1 MTLHAQE
8 YWKQRFAKDQAQLE
22 LTRQEGL
29 AQATKAAAAMRERWP
44 QICAI
49 HLFGSVLDQR
59 FRSHSDLDLL
69 VEGLP
74 PAALLEAIALAED
87 AGPLPVDLK
96 RREDLSDDL
105 VERLLRRSQTLYR
118 HDPTMP

>member
-8 YWKQRFAKDQAQLE
+8 YWRQRFAADSAQLE
-22 LTRQEGL
+22 QTRQAGL
-29 AQATKAAAAMRERWP
+29 AQAIKAAAAMRERWP
-44 QICAI
+44 QIRAV
-49 HLFGSVLDQR
+49 HLFGSVLDDR

-69 VEGLP
+69 VDGLP
-74 PAALLEAIALAED
+74 PAALLDAIALAED

-105 VERLLRRSQTLYR
+105 VQRLLRKSQTL
-118 HDPTMP
+118 

>member
-8 YWKQRFAKDQAQLE
+8 YWKQRFAADREQLE
-22 LTRQEGL
+22 KRRQEGL
-29 AQATKAAAAMRERWP
+29 VQGTKAAEAMRERWP
-44 QICAI
+44 QIRAV
-49 HLFGSVLDQR
+49 HLFGSVLDDR

-74 PAALLEAIALAED
+74 PAALLDAIALAED

-96 RREDLSDDL
+96 RQEDLSDDL
-105 VERLLRRSQTLYR
+105 VQRLLRKSQSL
-118 HDPTMP
+118 

>member
-8 YWKQRFAKDQAQLE
+8 FWRQRFAADREQLE
-22 LTRQEGL
+22 QTRQEGL

-44 QICAI
+44 QIRAV
-49 HLFGSVLDQR
+49 HLFGSVLDDR
-59 FRSHSDLDLL
+59 FSSHSDLDLL

-74 PAALLEAIALAED
+74 PTALLDAIALAEV

-105 VERLLRRSQTLYR
+105 IQRLLRKSQTV
-118 HDPTMP
+118 

>member
-8 YWKQRFAKDQAQLE
+8 YWKQRFAADRKQLE
-22 LTRQEGL
+22 QARQAGF
-29 AQATKAAAAMRERWP
+29 AQATKAATAMREKWP
-44 QICAI
+44 QIRAV
-49 HLFGSVLDQR
+49 HLFGSVLDDR

-74 PAALLEAIALAED
+74 PAALLDAIALAEG

-96 RREDLSDDL
+96 RQEDLSEDL
-105 VERLLRRSQTLYR
+105 VQRLLRKSQIL
-118 HDPTMP
+118 

>member
-8 YWKQRFAKDQAQLE
+8 YWKQRFAADREQLE
-22 LTRQEGL
+22 QTRQAGL
-29 AQATKAAAAMRERWP
+29 AQATKAAAAMREKWP
-44 QICAI
+44 QIRAV
-49 HLFGSVLDQR
+49 HLFGSVLDDR

-74 PAALLEAIALAED
+74 PAALLDAIALAED

-96 RREDLSDDL
+96 RQEDLSDDL
-105 VERLLRRSQTLYR
+105 VQRLLRKSQTLQR
-118 HDPTMP
+118 LE

>member
-8 YWKQRFAKDQAQLE
+8 YWRKRFAADLEQLE
-22 LTRQEGL
+22 QTRQEGL

-44 QICAI
+44 QIRAV
-49 HLFGSVLDQR
+49 HLFGSVLDDR

-69 VEGLP
+69 LDGLP
-74 PAALLEAIALAED
+74 PTSLLDAIALAEG

-96 RREDLSDDL
+96 RQDDLSDDL

>member
-8 YWKQRFAKDQAQLE
+8 YWRQRFAADSAQLE
-22 LTRQEGL
+22 QTRQAGL
-29 AQATKAAAAMRERWP
+29 AQAIKAAAAMREKWP
-44 QICAI
+44 HIRTI
-49 HLFGSVLDQR
+49 HLFGSVLDDR

-74 PAALLEAIALAED
+74 PAALLDAIALAED

-96 RREDLSDDL
+96 RQDDLSEDL
-105 VERLLRRSQTLYR
+105 VERLLRKSQTV
-118 HDPTMP
+118 

>member
-8 YWKQRFAKDQAQLE
+8 YWRQRFAADRAQLE

-29 AQATKAAAAMRERWP
+29 AQATRAAAAMRERWP
-44 QICAI
+44 DIRSI
-49 HLFGSVLDQR
+49 HLFGSVLDDR

-69 VEGLP
+69 KDALP
-74 PAALLEAIALAED
+74 PAALLDAIALAEG

-96 RREDLSDDL
+96 RREDLNDDL
-105 VERLLRRSQTLYR
+105 VQRLLRKSQTL
-118 HDPTMP
+118 

>member
-8 YWKQRFAKDQAQLE
+8 YWKQRFAADREQLE
-22 LTRQEGL
+22 ETRQEGL
-29 AQATKAAAAMRERWP
+29 AQAAKAAEALREKWP
-44 QICAI
+44 QIRAV
-49 HLFGSVLDQR
+49 HLFGSVLDDR

-74 PAALLEAIALAED
+74 PAALLDAIAIAED

-96 RREDLSDDL
+96 RQEDLSDDL
-105 VERLLRRSQTLYR
+105 VQRLLRKSQTL
-118 HDPTMP
+118 

>member
-8 YWKQRFAKDQAQLE
+8 YWKKRFAADRELLE
-22 LTRQEGL
+22 KRRQEGL
-29 AQATKAAAAMRERWP
+29 VQATKAAEAMRERWP
-44 QICAI
+44 QIRAV
-49 HLFGSVLDQR
+49 HLFGSVLDDR

-74 PAALLEAIALAED
+74 PAALLDAIALAED

-96 RREDLSDDL
+96 RQEDLSDDL
-105 VERLLRRSQTLYR
+105 IQRLLRKSQTV
-118 HDPTMP
+118 

>member
-1 MTLHAQE
+1 MTLHAEE
-8 YWKQRFAKDQAQLE
+8 YWKQRFAADREQLE
-22 LTRQEGL
+22 QTRQAGL

-44 QICAI
+44 QIRAV
-49 HLFGSVLDQR
+49 HLFGSVLDDR

-69 VEGLP
+69 VDGLP
-74 PAALLEAIALAED
+74 PGSLLDAIAIAED

-105 VERLLRRSQTLYR
+105 VQRLLRKSQTVKQY
-118 HDPTMP
+118 DPPMP